1 MTSADDAER
10 IVREFCDSFDGRD
23 AESLR
28 PYFTDDVVYHNI
40 PLDPAVGIDA
50 TIAFIDAF
58 FGMCDTMTIETV
70 HLAVHDNL
78 VLTERIDTFT
88 DRGYRRP
95 VAGHGDLRGP
105 GREDQRLAR
114 LLRPGPDH
122 RHAVRRGVAARFSH
136 VRSGR

>member
-1 MTSADDAER
+1 MTSADEAER

-28 PYFTDDVVYHNI
+28 HYFTDDVVYHNI

-70 HLAVHDNL
+70 HLAVRDDH

-88 DRGYRRP
+88 VGDVVAPLP
-95 VAGHGDLRGP
+95 VMGTFVVRDGKISAWRDYFDLGQITAMLSGD
-105 GREDQRLAR
+105 A
-114 LLRPGPDH
+114 
-122 RHAVRRGVAARFSH
+122 
-136 VRSGR
+136 

>member
-1 MTSADDAER
+1 MASADEAER

-40 PLDPAVGIDA
+40 PLDPAIGIEA
-50 TIAFIDAF
+50 AIAFIDAF
-58 FGMCDTMTIETV
+58 FGMCDTMTIETL

-88 DRGYRRP
+88 VGDVVAPLP
-95 VAGHGDLRGP
+95 VMGTFEVRDGKISAWRDYFDLG
-105 GREDQRLAR
+105 QITTML
-114 LLRPGPDH
+114 
-122 RHAVRRGVAARFSH
+122 
-136 VRSGR
+136 SGGA